1 MKKLVLFVIL
11 FFSLSS
17 CNQLIT
23 EKDISKINGY
33 WEIEKVILKDGT
45 KKEYT
50 INETIDYFQ
59 IKNNNGFRKKVT
71 PQLDGTYLVNNQLEK
86 ISITKKEEDYF
97 INYTTNYSKFKEQ
110 IIEIH
115 DSVLVLKNDQNI
127 EYHYKKPIPF
137 SVK

>member
-71 PQLDGTYLVNNQLEK
+71 PQLDGTYLVNDQLEK